1 MVKEELYI
9 NGENVELLG
18 SLNPNLTFNIADIAN
33 PEKRKA
39 DFSKTITLPA
49 SKKINKIFEHIF
61 DINTDLQT
69 FNPNLK
75 TDVVYLVNG
84 EIQLDG
90 YLQLKTIKNKNG
102 LINYECIIIGR
113 TGNFFNALSDKELT
127 ELDFTSLNHTY
138 TRANQLAT
146 WNLPLTTDYVYPMID
161 YGFNQSNL
169 SNIQE
174 WNVEDFYPAIK
185 VKKYLDEIFSDAGFT
200 YTSTFLNSSYFNTL
214 IIPFNSEEFKLTN
227 TAINSKIFSA
237 NNPKFLDSS
246 STDSATFSG
255 QYLSQNATTF
265 QNDTIVNQTESF
277 DVGGV
282 YDNSTG
288 VFTVNGNGT
297 YSFSA
302 MVQLVGKFTT
312 PTASPTSGSL
322 YFSRHAI
329 YGYVRLNRYNSSNV
343 FVGTLDEKA
352 FGIIPN
358 EPSGIAP
365 NTTVTTASTPAI
377 GGLGYL
383 LFTDP
388 GNTTNYIYTAGLMD
402 DYNPPNKIFLNCDRR
417 LLGNGEKIKI
427 EIDYECRYIFTSVN
441 DLPPTPYNDPARF
454 WQDSANN
461 WYEARANGFQLS
473 VIDGYFNN
481 SLINTNYSQG
491 DTIDMNVAIPV
502 KVKQKDFMTSL
513 VKMFN
518 LYISPD
524 SDNDKNLIIEPRDD
538 FYTTDVVNWSSK
550 LDKSKDI
557 NYKPMGALNSNKYLY
572 SYKKDNDY
580 YNDLYFNTWG
590 EVYGQREE
598 DIVNDFNKKTNKTE
612 LIFSPTPSVGQ
623 STHDRVIPSIYKF
636 DEQDGIVR
644 TNSNIRVL
652 QWAGLKPTV
661 NIWHH
666 KNNVDSTNK
675 TDYPY
680 AGMYDDPYSA
690 TEDLG
695 FSLTKEVY
703 FANIF
708 DNIITFN
715 NNNLFNKYYK
725 KFIEEITDPNSKIVE
740 AYFYLNPTD
749 IANLD
754 FRKQYYFENQY
765 FRLNKIENYNP
776 INPVTKCEFLKIKEA
791 QVFTNTTLTGNGG
804 TGLVDRDPVPT
815 FGNNNGTS
823 TNGNNV
829 SSNNSTGMIL
839 IGSNNYVSPTAR
851 GTNISGDNNNVY
863 AGATNVIIQGSGNTV
878 RSGLENVQLINSN
891 NQTVKDSN
899 VIYINDEIQGSGGF
913 ETKNTDFVA
922 SENIRTYLVDTQAG
936 TVVARFSTSYQTS
949 NGLPHVGKTWTFKK
963 LHSSNQVTIDATA
976 IPALID
982 GNSTHTLTSNNDS
995 VTMMWD
1001 GQQFNII

>member
-9 NGENVELLG
+9 DGQRVELLE

-33 PEKRKA
+33 PEQRKA

-84 EIQLDG
+84 EVQLDG
-90 YLQLKTIKNKNG
+90 YLQLKSIKNNNN
-102 LINYECIIIGR
+102 LISYQCVIIGR
-113 TGNFFNALSDKELT
+113 TGNFFNALGDKELT
-127 ELDFTSLNHTY
+127 ELDFSSLNHTY
-138 TRANQLAT
+138 TRTNQQNT

-169 SNIQE
+169 TNIQE
-174 WNVEDFYPAIK
+174 WNVADFYPAIK
-185 VKKYLDEIFSDAGFT
+185 VKKYLDEIFSEAGYT
-200 YTSTFLNSSYFNTL
+200 YTSTFFNSNYFNTL
-214 IIPFNSEEFKLTN
+214 IIPFSSEDFKLTN

-237 NNPKFLDSS
+237 NTPKFLGSN
-246 STDSATFSG
+246 STNSTTFSG
-255 QYLSQNATTF
+255 QYLSTNANVM
-265 QNDTIVNQTESF
+265 QNDKIVYQTEDF
-277 DVGGV
+277 DTGGV
-282 YDNSTG
+282 YDNTTG

-312 PTASPTSGSL
+312 PSTNPSSGSV
-322 YFSRHAI
+322 YYSRHAI
-329 YGYVRLNRYNSSNV
+329 YGYVRLNRYDASNV

-358 EPSGIAP
+358 QPSGIAP
-365 NTTVTTASTPAI
+365 NTTVTTTANPAV
-377 GGLGYL
+377 GDLGYL
-383 LFTDP
+383 IFDDP
-388 GNTTNYIYTAGLMD
+388 GSTTNYIYLNGLMD
-402 DYNPPNKIFLNCDRR
+402 DYSPPNKIFLNCDRR
-417 LLGNGEKIKI
+417 LLGDGEKVKL
-427 EIDYECRYIFTSVN
+427 EIDYECRFIFTSVN
-441 DLPPTPYNDPARF
+441 NLPPTPYNDRNRF

-461 WYEARANGFQLS
+461 WYGARTNGFQLS

-481 SLINTNYSQG
+481 GLINTSYSQG
-491 DTIDMNVAIPV
+491 DTIDMNVTIPV
-502 KVKQKDFMTSL
+502 NIKQKDFVTSL

-518 LYISPD
+518 LYVSPD
-524 SDNDKNLIIEPRDD
+524 SANDKNLIIEPRDD
-538 FYTTDVVNWSSK
+538 FYTSDVVNWSNK

-557 NYKPMGALNSNKYLY
+557 DYKPMGALNANKYLY

-612 LIFSPTPSVGQ
+612 IIFSPTPSVGQ

-636 DEQDGIVR
+636 DDQDGIVR
-644 TNSNIRVL
+644 TNSNIRIL
-652 QWAGLKPTV
+652 QWAGLKSTV
-661 NIWHH
+661 NVWQH
-666 KNNVDSTNK
+666 KNNVNSTNK

-680 AGMYDDPYSA
+680 AGMYNDPYSP

-695 FSLTKEVY
+695 FALSKEIY
-703 FANIF
+703 WANIF

-715 NNNLFNKYYK
+715 NNNLYNKYYR
-725 KFIEEITDPNSKIVE
+725 KFIEEITDPNSKIVQ

-776 INPVTKCEFLKIKEA
+776 INPITKCEFLKIKEA
-791 QVFTNTTLTGNGG
+791 QVFTSTSQTANGG
-804 TGLVDRDPVPT
+804 TVVIDRDTAPT
-815 FGNNNGTS
+815 FGNSNGTS
-823 TNGNNV
+823 TNGNN
-829 SSNNSTGMIL
+829 
-839 IGSNNYVSPTAR
+839 IGSNNTSGMIVVGSDNYVSPTAR
-851 GTNISGDNNNVY
+851 GTNINGNNNNVY
-863 AGATNVIIQGSGNTV
+863 AGAKNIIIQGSGNTV

-891 NQTVKDSN
+891 NQTVKNSN
-899 VIYINDEIQGSGGF
+899 VMYINNEIQGSGSF
-913 ETKNTDFVA
+913 ETVDFDFIPN
-922 SENIRTYLVDTQAG
+922 ENIRTYLIDTQSGDIDAVFEAA
-936 TVVARFSTSYQTS
+936 TVDDY
-949 NGLPHVGKTWTFKK
+949 PHVGKIWTFKK
-963 LHSSNQVTIDATA
+963 LHSTHQAIIDASQIQST
-976 IPALID
+976 ID
-982 GNSTHTLTSNNDS
+982 GNSTYTLTNNGDS

-1001 GQQFNII
+1001 GEQFNTI